1 MSPLEVEMF
10 QALDFTMLD
19 FVVFC
24 FPCNANIDNSMF
36 FRLNSETYSSYELFI
51 QISEVIG
58 LPLTMSFLVLYPGFP
73 LVQTKIIDFFAS
85 RGPLS

>member
-1 MSPLEVEMF
+1 MSDNFDFFLLMSPLEVEMF

-36 FRLNSETYSSYELFI
+36 FRLNSETYSSYELF
-51 QISEVIG
+51 SE
-58 LPLTMSFLVLYPGFP
+58 LS
-73 LVQTKIIDFFAS
+73 IIFVDNF
-85 RGPLS
+85 